1 MAIEIL
7 ENVWLEK
14 GKTMFLLRNISP
26 PPSLF
31 PLEGEGRAE
40 GITN

>member
-7 ENVWLEK
+7 KNTWLEK
-14 GKTMFLLRNISP
+14 GKTIFLLRNMPP
-26 PPSLF
+26 PPSPF